1 MTTTSSSAP
10 GSRPASQDSVFANTF
25 SMTTAFKLIGKALS
39 GKVPPR
45 VLVWGLLNTVNRS
58 LGTGNRRFEFERL
71 YLETPDPWNYQT
83 SAYERRK
90 YEYVLACA
98 LKWKRASGSALEVG
112 CSVGVCSRMLTE
124 HFERVTAIDVSK
136 EALAA
141 ASHYNR
147 DAKNA
152 RFVHSDLQSFDANEQ
167 YDVIFCAEILYYI
180 AEKDVEI
187 VCGQLEKYLSA
198 RGIVV
203 LVTGVPS
210 QQASSVY
217 FDGWAEVLAAR
228 FRQVFHEIVQD
239 PARPYLIGVFSR
251 R

>member
-1 MTTTSSSAP
+1 
-10 GSRPASQDSVFANTF
+10 
-25 SMTTAFKLIGKALS
+25 MTTAFKLIGKALS

-71 YLETPDPWNYQT
+71 YLESPDPWNYQS

-98 LKWKRASGSALEVG
+98 LKWRSAGESALEVG
-112 CSVGVCSRMLTE
+112 CSVGVFSRMLAE
-124 HFERVTAIDVSK
+124 HFARVTAIDVSK

-147 DAKNA
+147 DAKNV
-152 RFVHSDLQSFDANEQ
+152 RFVHRGLQALDADEQ
-167 YDVIFCAEILYYI
+167 YGVIFCAEILYYI

-187 VCGQLEKYLSA
+187 VCRQLEKYLSA
-198 RGIVV
+198 RGIIV
-203 LVTGVPS
+203 LVSGV
-210 QQASSVY
+210 SSEEPGSLY
-217 FDGWAEVLAAR
+217 FEGWADVFAAR
-228 FRQVFHEIVQD
+228 FQQVFKEIVLD
-239 PARPYLIGVFSR
+239 SARPYLIAVFSHR
-251 R
+251 

>member
-1 MTTTSSSAP
+1 
-10 GSRPASQDSVFANTF
+10 
-25 SMTTAFKLIGKALS
+25 MTTAFKLIGKALS

-45 VLVWGLLNTVNRS
+45 VLVWGLLNTLNRS
-58 LGTGNRRFEFERL
+58 MGTGNRRFEFERL

-83 SAYERRK
+83 SAYEGRK

-98 LKWKRASGSALEVG
+98 LKWKSASGSALEVG
-112 CSVGVCSRMLTE
+112 CSVGVFSRMLAE
-124 HFERVTAIDVSK
+124 HFDGVTGIDISR

-141 ASHYNR
+141 ASRYNR
-147 DAKNA
+147 DARNA
-152 RFVHSDLQSFDANEQ
+152 CFVHSDLQSFDAHQQ

-180 AEKDVEI
+180 AQKDVEI

-198 RGIVV
+198 RGIIV

-210 QQASSVY
+210 QPSSSVY
-217 FDGWAEVLAAR
+217 FDGWADVLAAR

-239 PARPYLIGVFSR
+239 PARPYMIAVFSR

>member
-1 MTTTSSSAP
+1 
-10 GSRPASQDSVFANTF
+10 
-25 SMTTAFKLIGKALS
+25 MTTAFKLIGKALS

-58 LGTGNRRFEFERL
+58 LGTGNRRYEFERL
-71 YLETPDPWNYQT
+71 YLESPDPWNYQS

-98 LKWKRASGSALEVG
+98 LKWRSAAESALEVG
-112 CSVGVCSRMLTE
+112 CSVGVFSRMLAE

-136 EALAA
+136 EAMAA
-141 ASHYNR
+141 ASDYNR
-147 DAKNA
+147 DAKNVQ
-152 RFVHSDLQSFDANEQ
+152 FVHSDLQSLDTNGQ

-187 VCGQLEKYLSA
+187 VCRQLGKYLSA
-198 RGIVV
+198 RGIIV

-210 QQASSVY
+210 EHPGSVY
-217 FDGWAEVLAAR
+217 FDGWADVFATRFREVLR
-228 FRQVFHEIVQD
+228 EIVQD
-239 PARPYLIGVFSR
+239 PARPYMIAVFSR
-251 R
+251 H

>member
-1 MTTTSSSAP
+1 
-10 GSRPASQDSVFANTF
+10 
-25 SMTTAFKLIGKALS
+25 MTTAFKLIGKALS

-71 YLETPDPWNYQT
+71 YLETPDPWNYQS

-98 LKWKRASGSALEVG
+98 LKQGSASGSALEVG
-112 CSVGVCSRMLTE
+112 CSVGVFSRMLAE
-124 HFERVTAIDVSK
+124 HFEKVTAIDISR

-141 ASHYNR
+141 ASYYNR
-147 DAKNA
+147 EARNL
-152 RFVHSDLQSFDANEQ
+152 RFVHSNLQSFAAAQEQ

-180 AEKDVEI
+180 AQKDIEV
-187 VCGQLEKYLSA
+187 VCRQLERYLSP
-198 RGIVV
+198 RGIIV

-210 QQASSVY
+210 QQASTVY
-217 FDGWAEVLAAR
+217 YDGWADVLTAR
-228 FRQVFHEIVQD
+228 FRQVFREVVQD
-239 PARPYLIGVFSR
+239 PARPYLIAIFSR